1 MPASLSPSPQSSQS
15 SLMETIPDDKG
26 PDLTLDKPLPRRPR
40 TPAKLLRL
48 GVRNRR
54 HEYLVKTPSY
64 FDNLE
69 HELADPVLYERLVK
83 RFQTPAEREAEGKA
97 KGYSRT
103 LEADLVRGETNL
115 SNLYPEREQGSRT
128 QQDSKVLG
136 DGGAGTN
143 AWDADAEDKEHGKQ
157 LWHAYLEA
165 RFVEG
170 LDEDFDYEK
179 VDDNYKYDAMAI
191 QDAED
196 AWFDDEEP
204 SWVDGGTQ
212 FPVRLGETGIQ
223 DF

>member
-1 MPASLSPSPQSSQS
+1 MPASWSSSSPT
-15 SLMETIPDDKG
+15 SLMEDFPDDKDH
-26 PDLTLDKPLPRRPR
+26 DLALDKPRPRRLR
-40 TPAKLLRL
+40 TPAKLVRL

-54 HEYLVKTPSY
+54 HEYLVKNPAY
-64 FDNLE
+64 FGNLD

-115 SNLYPEREQGSRT
+115 SNVYQAKDQAGRAQEYT
-128 QQDSKVLG
+128 KVPG

-143 AWDADAEDKEHGKQ
+143 AWDADAENKEHGMQ

-165 RFVEG
+165 RFVDG
-170 LDEDFDYEK
+170 LDEEFDYEK
-179 VDDNYKYDAMAI
+179 VDDNYKYDTMAI

-196 AWFDDEEP
+196 AWFDNEEP
-204 SWVDGGTQ
+204 SWVDGDAQ
-212 FPVRLGETGIQ
+212 FAVRLGETGVQ

>member
-1 MPASLSPSPQSSQS
+1 MPASLSSSPSEP
-15 SLMETIPDDKG
+15 SLREATPDDKG
-26 PDLTLDKPLPRRPR
+26 HDLALDRPLPRRPR

-54 HEYLVKTPSY
+54 HEYLVQTPSY

-69 HELADPVLYERLVK
+69 HELAGMISHL
-83 RFQTPAEREAEGKA
+83 AEGNA

-103 LEADLVRGETNL
+103 LEADIVRGETNL
-115 SNLYPEREQGSRT
+115 SNLYPEREQGSPT
-128 QQDSKVLG
+128 PQDSKVLG

-143 AWDADAEDKEHGKQ
+143 PWDADAEDKEHGRQ
-157 LWHAYLEA
+157 LWHAYLEV

-179 VDDNYKYDAMAI
+179 VDDNYKYDTMAI

-204 SWVDGGTQ
+204 SWVDADQ
-212 FPVRLGETGIQ
+212 FSVRLGETGVQ

>member
-1 MPASLSPSPQSSQS
+1 M
-15 SLMETIPDDKG
+15 
-26 PDLTLDKPLPRRPR
+26 
-40 TPAKLLRL
+40 
-48 GVRNRR
+48 
-54 HEYLVKTPSY
+54 
-64 FDNLE
+64 
-69 HELADPVLYERLVK
+69 
-83 RFQTPAEREAEGKA
+83 
-97 KGYSRT
+97 
-103 LEADLVRGETNL
+103 
-115 SNLYPEREQGSRT
+115 
-128 QQDSKVLG
+128 LG

-179 VDDNYKYDAMAI
+179 VDDNYKYDTMAI

>member
-1 MPASLSPSPQSSQS
+1 MPALWPSPSPA
-15 SLMETIPDDKG
+15 SLMETTPDDKG
-26 PDLTLDKPLPRRPR
+26 HDLALDRPFPRRLSS
-40 TPAKLLRL
+40 PAKLVRL

-54 HEYLVKTPSY
+54 HEYLVKNPSY
-64 FDNLE
+64 FDNLD

-97 KGYSRT
+97 KGYGRT

-115 SNLYPEREQGSRT
+115 SNVYQAPEQGSRA
-128 QQDSKVLG
+128 QEYANVPG

-143 AWDADAEDKEHGKQ
+143 AWDADAENKEHGMQ
-157 LWHAYLEA
+157 LWHAYIEA

-170 LDEDFDYEK
+170 LDEEFDYEK
-179 VDDNYKYDAMAI
+179 VDDDYKYDTLAI

-196 AWFDDEEP
+196 AWFDNEEP
-204 SWVDGGTQ
+204 SWVDGDAQ
-212 FPVRLGETGIQ
+212 CQARPGETGIQ

>member
-1 MPASLSPSPQSSQS
+1 MPASWPSPSQS
-15 SLMETIPDDKG
+15 SLMETIPDDRG
-26 PDLTLDKPLPRRPR
+26 QDLTLDRPSPRRLR

-54 HEYLVKTPSY
+54 HEYLVQTPSY

-83 RFQTPAEREAEGKA
+83 RFQTPAEREAEVKA

-115 SNLYPEREQGSRT
+115 SNLYQEREQGN
-128 QQDSKVLG
+128 QALEYSKVPG

-143 AWDADAEDKEHGKQ
+143 AWDADAENREHGKQ
-157 LWHAYLEA
+157 LWHAYLEV
-165 RFVEG
+165 RFVDG

-179 VDDNYKYDAMAI
+179 VDDNYKYDTMAI

-204 SWVDGGTQ
+204 SWVDGEAQ
-212 FPVRLGETGIQ
+212 FPVRLGETGVQ